1 MSESDYSNDNA
12 DVSVAD
18 LSSGG
23 NNLLGAVRPADFA
36 LLKGH
41 LKRIDRAAGTVL
53 YEPGDDVRYVYFPC
67 AQTLVSF
74 MVMLDDGRMVEIGL
88 VGREGAVG
96 GIVSQGRLPAY
107 ARAVVQLSGPIL
119 RLESAELE
127 RAKLESVTLRHLFAR
142 YSDCLLAQIFQSVA
156 CNAAHTIEQRTAKW
170 LLGALDRTGD
180 PDVVLTQEQ
189 LATMLAVG
197 RSYISRVIHSLRES
211 GAIDTKRGRLQIK
224 DADKLQHMS
233 CSCNDSVR
241 RHFDDVLSGVY
252 PNGNAIGGHGMI
264 VTNGPQFR
272 P

>member
-1 MSESDYSNDNA
+1 MGESEPSNDNNGMP
-12 DVSVAD
+12 SGET
-18 LSSGG
+18 SSGG

-67 AQTLVSF
+67 AQTLVSY

-88 VGREGAVG
+88 IGREGAVG

-107 ARAVVQLSGPIL
+107 ARAVVQLSGPLL

-127 RAKLESVTLRHLFAR
+127 RAKLESITLRHLFSR

-156 CNAAHTIEQRTAKW
+156 CNAAHSIEQRTAKW

-189 LATMLAVG
+189 LAAMLAVG
-197 RSYISRVIHSLRES
+197 RSYISRVIHALRAT
-211 GAIDTKRGRLQIK
+211 GAIETRRGRLQIK
-224 DADKLQHMS
+224 DADKLERMS
-233 CSCNDSVR
+233 CTCNDSVR
-241 RHFDDVLSGVY
+241 RHFDDVLGGVY
-252 PNGNAIGGHGMI
+252 PTGNAIGGHGMI
-264 VTNGPQFR
+264 ITNGPQFR